1 MQQEENKTVDIDTSG
16 PGAEIELENDSKE
29 TETPEIETSAEETK
43 TEVVEEQPEETKV
56 EAKEETQEAPKE
68 DELKDY
74 SESVQKRIAKL
85 TKKWREAERQKE
97 EALHYAKSVL
107 TDKEKAEQKLSKI
120 EPSFLKTTED
130 GIKSGLEAAKS
141 KLAAAR
147 EAGDINA
154 EVEAQSLISEYA
166 YKQAKFLEAKAQ
178 QEEYNKQRETEVK
191 TPEINLNRQEVAQ
204 GTPDPKAESWAS
216 KNTWFGQDTA
226 MTYTAFDLH
235 KKLTEQEGFDPSS
248 DEYYEE
254 IDKRIRLEFPHKFA
268 TREVT
273 ETAKPVQTVA
283 SAKRST
289 KTGRRTVK
297 LTPSQVAI
305 AKKLGVPLEEYAK
318 QLNITKEV

>member
-1 MQQEENKTVDIDTSG
+1 MQQQEENKTVDIDTSG

-56 EAKEETQEAPKE
+56 ETKEAPKE
-68 DELKDY
+68 DELAQY

-85 TKKWREAERQKE
+85 TKKWREAERQKD
-97 EALHYAKSVL
+97 EALTYAKSVL

-166 YKQAKFLEAKAQ
+166 YKQARFLEAKAQ
-178 QEEYNKQRETEVK
+178 QEEYNKQKETEVK

-248 DEYYEE
+248 DEYYSE

-318 QLNITKEV
+318 HLTTKEV